1 MKGLLTKD
9 FLTIKKKYGIAR
21 AAMDLAIIA
30 ALTAF
35 LEEAGAV
42 CVSLLLVP
50 LEIASMMIALANLD
64 EQWKWGEYA
73 AALPLSKRQI
83 VAARYAFAGMGAFA
97 GFCVALA
104 ANTASYF
111 CFPEYGYGFYLFLS
125 AASFCAAL
133 LFLALILPSNYWR
146 GVNAGFAVMFL
157 LVVLWV
163 VIGIWA
169 RAAGVAAF
177 AAEHFGLCAAAGFFG
192 AVVLF
197 ALSYRLSAAL
207 FQRKYA

>member
-1 MKGLLTKD
+1 M
-9 FLTIKKKYGIAR
+9 
-21 AAMDLAIIA
+21 
-30 ALTAF
+30 
-35 LEEAGAV
+35 
-42 CVSLLLVP
+42 C
-50 LEIASMMIALANLD
+50 
-64 EQWKWGEYA
+64 
-73 AALPLSKRQI
+73 
-83 VAARYAFAGMGAFA
+83 RYLCAFA

-177 AAEHFGLCAAAGFFG
+177 AAEHFDLCAAAGFLG